1 MCARVCVCM
10 CVCVCVCVC
19 VCAWR
24 CDRCMLRRSFMQ
36 KQLHHQM
43 LFKGNTGFPMPG
55 VLFDSAQSA
64 EITVQESHPTAARA

>member
-1 MCARVCVCM
+1 
-10 CVCVCVCVC
+10 
-19 VCAWR
+19 
-24 CDRCMLRRSFMQ
+24 MQ